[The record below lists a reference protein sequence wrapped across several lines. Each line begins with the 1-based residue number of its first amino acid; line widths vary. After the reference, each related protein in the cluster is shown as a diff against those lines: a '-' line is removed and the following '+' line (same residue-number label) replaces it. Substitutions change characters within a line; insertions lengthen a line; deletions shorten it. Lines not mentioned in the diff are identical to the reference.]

1 MQKATTRGTRE
12 VRRRPRRTR
21 AQWLE
26 AVNQWRASE
35 QSVNDYT
42 RTHDLHPGT
51 FAVWASRFR
60 NGADSKPAREI
71 TKGTSATTFLPVR
84 VSGATRQCEVFS
96 EMSIEGGFE
105 VVLTIGRRVRVAG
118 NFHPQVLAQLIAVV
132 EGGAA
137 C

>member
-12 VRRRPRRTR
+12 VRRRPRRSR

-26 AVNQWRASE
+26 AVNEWRASE
-35 QSVNDYT
+35 QSVNAYA
-42 RTHDLHPGT
+42 RTHDLHAGT

-60 NGADSKPAREI
+60 NGADSKPAREM
-71 TKGTSATTFLPVR
+71 TKGTSVSTFLPVR
-84 VSGATRQCEVFS
+84 VSGTTRPCEVCS

-105 VVLTIGRRVRVAG
+105 VVLTNGRRVRVAG
-118 NFHPQVLAQLIAVV
+118 NFRPQVLAQLIAVV
-132 EGGAA
+132 EGSAA

>member
-21 AQWLE
+21 AEWLE
-26 AVNQWRASE
+26 AVNQWRSSG
-35 QSVNDYT
+35 QSVHGYA
-42 RTHDLHPGT
+42 RAHDLHPST

-60 NGADSKPAREI
+60 NGVDGKPGREAV
-71 TKGTSATTFLPVR
+71 KGTGASAFVPVR
-84 VSGATRQCEVFS
+84 VSGTTRPCEVFS

-105 VVLTIGRRVRVAG
+105 VVLTNGRRVRVAG
-118 NFHPQVLAQLIAVV
+118 NFRPQVLAQLIAVV
-132 EGGAA
+132 EGCAV